1 MQACKISGKKLL
13 KLSSL
18 TVAVGVLGL
27 SGLISM
33 TLSAQAD
40 EAKKAIRLPRTVV
53 PTSYKLYF
61 EPDLENKQFSGEE
74 TIFVDVASQVKEIVL
89 NANDLEVGEAELAQV
104 KKGKGHGPWLEAT
117 IEPDKDNQQIRF
129 KFKKTIAPGSYEFHV
144 KFAGKLNDKMAGF
157 YYSSSTDQNGNKLAL
172 ATTQM
177 EPTDARRVFP
187 CFDEPDF
194 KAAFNITL
202 ATPPDLV
209 AISNAP
215 LKLKRQ
221 DPRTN
226 KTQFTFEE
234 TPLMS
239 TYLVAL
245 IVGPFEATDVK
256 TVNNVEIKTWA
267 IKGKLDQALYGRDT
281 AVKLLPFFE
290 DYFGTAYPMKKLDLI
305 AIPDF
310 SSGAMENLGAITF
323 RESRLLLDPATASVS
338 TKQSVAMVVAHEMA
352 HMWFGDL
359 VTMKWWDDLWLN
371 EAFASWMEPKALD
384 FLQPDWKPWDSFVS
398 DKGTAMETDAL
409 YASRPIYAK
418 VNNPEDA
425 EQMFDEITYE
435 KGASVLRMLE
445 RYVGEDVYKKGIQN
459 YISKFKY
466 KNATTDDLWNSIE
479 EASNKPI
486 SKIMKEWVYTAGY
499 PLVEVE
505 LKGAE
510 DIKLSQ
516 KPFRL
521 LDAVKTQD
529 KSVSTNA
536 ARAHVWQIPV
546 SYRHLPEDEPAKNK
560 ATHIMDTVQ
569 EDLAVRNTKTP
580 FVVNVHSDGY
590 YRVSYP
596 RETLKSL
603 SGLAQ
608 KELSVPERY
617 SLLSDSFALVEAGKL
632 PCADYLELTAGY
644 KEETDPTVMG
654 LLISHLARINLF
666 IKDQDRL
673 QFAALVRDRLTPC
686 AGRLGWEKAEGES
699 DLTQIL
705 RGDVLDALGTIGQD
719 KEVIAK
725 TREKFGDYCKRPE
738 TINPDLNDT
747 IAGVIAY
754 NGDKSDY
761 DTLFELYKSAKT
773 PEAKL
778 RNLMALAVFRQPDL
792 IKRTLELALT
802 DEVKTQDAP
811 HLVQKSLHT
820 IAGRNIAWQFIKD
833 NWKVMNERYPS
844 KLFIRIVKGANSLVE
859 PKAVEDM
866 TAFLS
871 THPVH
876 SGDRAIAKVIERG
889 KINAALNQ
897 SMTGELSTW
906 LSKYSNSAPM

>member
-1 MQACKISGKKLL
+1 MQRYKIL
-13 KLSSL
+13 
-18 TVAVGVLGL
+18 AVSIGILGL
-27 SGLISM
+27 GVFDLANM
-33 TLSAQAD
+33 ACRA
-40 EAKKAIRLPRTVV
+40 EAGKNNDAIRLPRTVM

-74 TIFVDVASQVKEIVL
+74 TIFVDVQSPVKEVLL
-89 NANDLEVGEAELAQV
+89 NANDLEVSEGEIAQV
-104 KKGKGHGPWLEAT
+104 KKGKGHGAWAEST
-117 IEPDKDNQQIRF
+117 IEQDKEKQLVRF

-157 YYSSSTDQNGNKLAL
+157 YYSSSTDAAGNKMAL

-194 KAAFNITL
+194 KATFNITL

-215 LKLKRQ
+215 LKFKRT
-221 DPRTN
+221 DPRTQ
-226 KTQFTFEE
+226 KTQYTFEE

-245 IVGPFEATDVK
+245 IVGPFEATDSQI
-256 TVNNVEIKTWA
+256 VNNVEIKTWA
-267 IKGKLDQALYGRDT
+267 VKGKKEQALYGRDT
-281 AVKLLPFFE
+281 AIKLLPFFE
-290 DYFGTAYPMKKLDLI
+290 DYFGTPYPMKKLDLI

-323 RESRLLLDPATASVS
+323 RESRLLLDPKTASVT
-338 TKQSVAMVVAHEMA
+338 TKQGVAMVVAHEMA

-459 YISKFKY
+459 YIAKFKF
-466 KNATTDDLWNSIE
+466 KNATTDDLWNSIQE
-479 EASNKPI
+479 VSGSPV
-486 SKIMKEWVYTAGY
+486 SKIMKEWVYSAGY

-505 LKGAE
+505 FKGSE

-516 KPFRL
+516 RPFRL
-521 LDAVKTQD
+521 LDAAKAQSKTTSGD
-529 KSVSTNA
+529 A
-536 ARAHVWQIPV
+536 AKAHVWQIPV
-546 SYRHLPEDEPAKNK
+546 SYRQLAEDQSARATKR

-569 EDLAVRNTKTP
+569 EDLAVASNKSP

-596 RETLKSL
+596 KEALKSL
-603 SGLAQ
+603 SALAQ
-608 KELSVPERY
+608 KELTVPERY

-632 PCADYLELTAGY
+632 PCADYLDLTAGY
-644 KEETDPTVMG
+644 KDETDPTVMG
-654 LLISHLARINLF
+654 LLINHLAQINLF
-666 IKDQDRL
+666 IKDADRAN
-673 QFAALVRDRLTPC
+673 FAALVRDRLSGC
-686 AGRLGWEKAEGES
+686 EKRLGWQKKDGES

-705 RGDVLDALGTIGQD
+705 RGDVLDALGTIGESQA
-719 KEVIAK
+719 VITKA
-725 TREKFGDYCKRPE
+725 REMFGAYCNNPE
-738 TINPDLNDT
+738 SINPDLNDT

-754 NGDKSDY
+754 NGTKEDY
-761 DTLFELYKSAKT
+761 DTLFKLYKEAKT

-778 RNLMALAVFRQPDL
+778 RNLMSLSVFRQPDL
-792 IKRTLELALT
+792 IKRTLDLALT
-802 DEVKTQDAP
+802 DDVKTQDAP
-811 HLVQKSLHT
+811 HLVQKSLRSV
-820 IAGRNIAWQFIKD
+820 AGRQIAWQYIKD
-833 NWKVMNERYPS
+833 NWTKMNERYPS
-844 KLFIRIVKGANSLVE
+844 KLFIRIVRGATSIVE
-859 PKAVEDM
+859 PKMVDDM
-866 TAFLS
+866 TQFLS

-876 SGDRAIAKVIERG
+876 SGDRVIAKVIERG
-889 KINAALNQ
+889 RINAAFN
-897 SMTGELSTW
+897 TAIAADLSTW
-906 LSKYSNSAPM
+906 LSKYTPVAPM

>member
-1 MQACKISGKKLL
+1 MQRFKNHGKKILF
-13 KLSSL
+13 SSL
-18 TVAVGVLGL
+18 AVSL
-27 SGLISM
+27 SIL
-33 TLSAQAD
+33 AARAD
-40 EAKKAIRLPRTVV
+40 AGDSTSAIRLPRNVV

-74 TIFVDVASQVKEIVL
+74 TIFVDVQSPVKEVVL
-89 NANDLEVGEAELAQV
+89 NANDLEVSEGELAQV
-104 KKGKGHGPWLEAT
+104 KKGKGHGAWNEAS
-117 IEPDKDNQQIRF
+117 IEQDKEKQQVRF

-144 KFAGKLNDKMAGF
+144 KFAGRLNDKMAGF
-157 YYSSSTDQNGNKLAL
+157 YYSSSTDAEGNKLAL

-194 KAAFNITL
+194 KATFNITL
-202 ATPPDLV
+202 ATPKDLV

-215 LKLKRQ
+215 LKLKRIE
-221 DPRTN
+221 PRSQ
-226 KTQFTFEE
+226 KIQYTFEE

-245 IVGPFEATDVK
+245 IVGPFECTDTEV
-256 TVNNVEIKTWA
+256 VNNVEIKTWA
-267 IKGKLDQALYGRDT
+267 VKGKKDQALYGRDT

-290 DYFGTAYPMKKLDLI
+290 NYFGTPYPLKKLDLI

-323 RESRLLLDPATASVS
+323 RESRLLLDPKTASVT
-338 TKQSVAMVVAHEMA
+338 TKQGVAMVVAHEMA

-459 YISKFKY
+459 YIAKFKF
-466 KNATTDDLWNSIE
+466 KNATTDDLWNSIQE
-479 EASNKPI
+479 VSGSPV
-486 SKIMKEWVYTAGY
+486 SKIMKEWVYSAGY

-505 LKGAE
+505 FKGAE

-521 LDAVKTQD
+521 LDAVKAQS
-529 KSVSTNA
+529 KSSGGNA
-536 ARAHVWQIPV
+536 TKGHVWQIPV
-546 SYRHLPEDEPAKNK
+546 SYRQLAEDQSARDKK
-560 ATHIMDTVQ
+560 RTTHIMDTVQ
-569 EDLAVRNTKTP
+569 EDLAVASTKSP

-596 RETLKSL
+596 KETLKSL

-644 KEETDPTVMG
+644 KDETDPTVMG
-654 LLISHLARINLF
+654 LLINHLAQINLF
-666 IKDQDRL
+666 IKDSDRAN
-673 QFAALVRDRLTPC
+673 FAALVRDRLSGC
-686 AGRLGWEKAEGES
+686 ANRLGWEKKEGES

-705 RGDVLDALGTIGQD
+705 RGDVLDALGTIGESQ
-719 KEVIAK
+719 EVISKA
-725 TREKFGDYCKRPE
+725 RQMFEPYCNNPE
-738 TINPDLNDT
+738 SINPDLNDT
-747 IAGVIAY
+747 IAGVVAY
-754 NGDKSDY
+754 NGTKEDY
-761 DTLFELYKSAKT
+761 DTLFKLYKDAKT

-778 RNLMALAVFRQPDL
+778 RNLAALAVFRQPEL
-792 IKRTLELALT
+792 IKRTLDLALT

-811 HLVQKSLHT
+811 HLVQKSLRSV
-820 IAGRNIAWQFIKD
+820 AGRQIAWQYVKD
-833 NWKVMNERYPS
+833 NWDKMNERYPS
-844 KLFIRIVKGANSLVE
+844 KLFIRVVRGANSLVD
-859 PKAVEDM
+859 PKMVEDM
-866 TAFLS
+866 TQFLS

-876 SGDRAIAKVIERG
+876 SGDRVIAKVIERG
-889 KINAALNQ
+889 KINAALNT
-897 SMTGELSTW
+897 SMTGDLSTW
-906 LSKYSNSAPM
+906 LNKNTPAAPM

>member
-1 MQACKISGKKLL
+1 MQRFANSGKKILF
-13 KLSSL
+13 SSL
-18 TVAVGVLGL
+18 AV
-27 SGLISM
+27 
-33 TLSAQAD
+33 TLSILAARAD
-40 EAKKAIRLPRTVV
+40 AGDASNASNAIRLPRNVM

-74 TIFVDVASQVKEIVL
+74 TIFVDVQSPVKEVVL
-89 NANDLEVGEAELAQV
+89 NANDLEVSEGELAQI
-104 KKGKGHGPWLEAT
+104 KKGKGHGVWNEAS
-117 IEPDKDNQQIRF
+117 IEQDKEKQQVRF

-157 YYSSSTDQNGNKLAL
+157 YYSSSIDANGNKMAL

-194 KAAFNITL
+194 KASFNITL

-215 LKLKRQ
+215 LKLKRKDQ
-221 DPRTN
+221 RTQ
-226 KTQFTFEE
+226 KMQYTFEE
-234 TPLMS
+234 TPVMS

-245 IVGPFEATDVK
+245 IVGPFECTDAQV
-256 TVNNVEIKTWA
+256 VNNVEIQTWA
-267 IKGKLDQALYGRDT
+267 VKGKKDQALYGRDT

-290 DYFGTAYPMKKLDLI
+290 DYFGTPYPLKKLDLI

-323 RESRLLLDPATASVS
+323 RESRLLLDPKTASVT
-338 TKQSVAMVVAHEMA
+338 TKQGVAMVVAHEMA

-459 YISKFKY
+459 YIAKFKF
-466 KNATTDDLWNSIE
+466 KNATTDDLWNSIQE
-479 EASNKPI
+479 VSGSPV
-486 SKIMKEWVYTAGY
+486 SKIMKEWVYSAGY

-505 LKGAE
+505 FKGAE
-510 DIKLSQ
+510 DVKLSQ

-521 LDAVKTQD
+521 LDAVKAQT
-529 KSVSTNA
+529 KSTSGNA
-536 ARAHVWQIPV
+536 AKGHVWQIPV
-546 SYRHLPEDEPAKNK
+546 SYRQLAQDQSARDKK
-560 ATHIMDTVQ
+560 LSTHIMDTVQ
-569 EDLAVRNTKTP
+569 EDLAMASAKSP

-596 RETLKSL
+596 KEVLKSL
-603 SGLAQ
+603 TALAQ

-644 KEETDPTVMG
+644 RDETDPTVMG
-654 LLISHLARINLF
+654 LLINHLARINLF
-666 IKDQDRL
+666 IKESDRAN
-673 QFAALVRDRLTPC
+673 FAALVRDRLSVC
-686 AGRLGWEKAEGES
+686 AQRLGWEKKDGES

-705 RGDVLDALGTIGQD
+705 RGDVLDALGTIGES
-719 KEVIAK
+719 KEVISKA
-725 TREKFGDYCKRPE
+725 RQMFEPYCNDPDS
-738 TINPDLNDT
+738 INPDLNDT
-747 IAGVIAY
+747 IAGVVAY
-754 NGDKSDY
+754 NGTKEDY
-761 DTLFELYKSAKT
+761 DTLFKMYKEAKT

-778 RNLMALAVFRQPDL
+778 RNLMSLAVFRQPEL
-792 IKRTLELALT
+792 IKRTLDLALT
-802 DEVKTQDAP
+802 DDVKTQDAP
-811 HLVQKSLHT
+811 HLVQKSLHSV
-820 IAGRNIAWQFIKD
+820 AGRQIAWQYIKD
-833 NWKVMNERYPS
+833 NWTKMNERYPS
-844 KLFIRIVKGANSLVE
+844 KLFIRVVRGANSIVD
-859 PKAVEDM
+859 PKMVEDM
-866 TAFLS
+866 TQFLS

-876 SGDRAIAKVIERG
+876 SGDRVIAKVIERG
-889 KINAALNQ
+889 KINAALNT
-897 SMTGELSTW
+897 SMTGDLSSW
-906 LSKYSNSAPM
+906 LSKNSPASPM

>member
-1 MQACKISGKKLL
+1 MQRFKNPGKKILF
-13 KLSSL
+13 SSL
-18 TVAVGVLGL
+18 AV
-27 SGLISM
+27 
-33 TLSAQAD
+33 TLSILAARAD
-40 EAKKAIRLPRTVV
+40 AGDASNANAIRLPRNVM

-61 EPDLENKQFSGEE
+61 EPDLDNKQFSGEE
-74 TIFVDVASQVKEIVL
+74 TIFVDVQSPVKEVVL
-89 NANDLEVGEAELAQV
+89 NANDLEVSEGELAQI
-104 KKGKGHGPWLEAT
+104 KKGKGHGVWNEAS
-117 IEPDKDNQQIRF
+117 IEQDKAKQQVRF

-157 YYSSSTDQNGNKLAL
+157 YYSSSTDADGNKMAL

-194 KAAFNITL
+194 KASFNITL

-215 LKLKRQ
+215 LKLKRKDQ
-221 DPRTN
+221 RTQ
-226 KTQFTFEE
+226 KMQYTFEE
-234 TPLMS
+234 TPVMS

-245 IVGPFEATDVK
+245 IVGPFECTDAQV
-256 TVNNVEIKTWA
+256 VNNVEIQTWA
-267 IKGKLDQALYGRDT
+267 VKGKKDQALYGRDT

-290 DYFGTAYPMKKLDLI
+290 DYFGTPYPLKKLDLI

-323 RESRLLLDPATASVS
+323 RESRLLLDPKTASVT
-338 TKQSVAMVVAHEMA
+338 TKQGVAMVVAHEMA

-459 YISKFKY
+459 YIAKFKF
-466 KNATTDDLWNSIE
+466 KNATTDDLWNSIQE
-479 EASNKPI
+479 VSGSPV
-486 SKIMKEWVYTAGY
+486 SKIMKEWVYSAGY

-505 LKGAE
+505 FKGAE
-510 DIKLSQ
+510 DVKLSQ

-521 LDAVKTQD
+521 LDAVKAQAKLTGG
-529 KSVSTNA
+529 NA
-536 ARAHVWQIPV
+536 AKGHVWQIPV
-546 SYRHLPEDEPAKNK
+546 SYRQLVQDQSARDEKL

-569 EDLAVRNTKTP
+569 EDLAMASSKSP

-596 RETLKSL
+596 KEVLKSL
-603 SGLAQ
+603 TALAQ

-644 KEETDPTVMG
+644 RDETDPTVMG
-654 LLISHLARINLF
+654 LLINHLARINLF
-666 IKDQDRL
+666 IKDSDRAN
-673 QFAALVRDRLTPC
+673 FAALVRDRLSVC
-686 AGRLGWEKAEGES
+686 AQRLGWEKKDGES

-705 RGDVLDALGTIGQD
+705 RGDVLDALGTIGES
-719 KEVIAK
+719 KEVISKA
-725 TREKFGDYCKRPE
+725 RQMFEPYCNNPDS
-738 TINPDLNDT
+738 INPDLNDT
-747 IAGVIAY
+747 IAGVVAY
-754 NGDKSDY
+754 NGTKEDY
-761 DTLFELYKSAKT
+761 DTLFKMYKEAKT

-778 RNLMALAVFRQPDL
+778 RNLMSLAVFRQPEL
-792 IKRTLELALT
+792 IKRTLDLALT
-802 DEVKTQDAP
+802 DDVKTQDAP
-811 HLVQKSLHT
+811 HLVQKSLHSV
-820 IAGRNIAWQFIKD
+820 AGRQIAWQYIKD
-833 NWKVMNERYPS
+833 NWTKMNERYPS
-844 KLFIRIVKGANSLVE
+844 KLFIRVVRGANSIVD
-859 PKAVEDM
+859 PKMVDDM
-866 TAFLS
+866 TQFLS

-876 SGDRAIAKVIERG
+876 SGDRVIAKVIERG
-889 KINAALNQ
+889 KINAALNT
-897 SMTGELSTW
+897 SMTGDLSSW
-906 LSKYSNSAPM
+906 LSKNSPASSM